1 MPRGRET
8 GRGPRRDALRNRS
21 KLLDSAGDVLRA
33 EPRTVAMPVIAE
45 RAGLSVATA
54 YRYFPSLDDLL
65 NAYLHDVT
73 VQLRDYSH
81 GSLKT
86 GTALFED
93 VVAQW
98 TRLLRV
104 YGPALVQI
112 RSRTGFLTRLS
123 EVDDILTPARD
134 AWERPIR
141 GVMRHLG
148 IPEEHFAHALF
159 LCNMMFDPREVL
171 DLINTGLAEETAL
184 SRLTMAYYGALQ
196 GWANSMQR

>member
-1 MPRGRET
+1 
-8 GRGPRRDALRNRS
+8 
-21 KLLDSAGDVLRA
+21 
-33 EPRTVAMPVIAE
+33 MPVIAE